1 MDSRSPF
8 AFCGVSL
15 ARSSKANRGKSYFWA
30 ANWTEPGVGFCR
42 RRFSIMEYGYRGA
55 FLNAAHERIRAV
67 GVQPNLNPPEPAEP
81 PEDVVAWMLERGI
94 NF

>member
-1 MDSRSPF
+1 
-8 AFCGVSL
+8 
-15 ARSSKANRGKSYFWA
+15 
-30 ANWTEPGVGFCR
+30 
-42 RRFSIMEYGYRGA
+42 MEYGYRGA

-67 GVQPNLNPPEPAEP
+67 GIQPNLNPHEPPEP